1 MPPLETMR
9 FGVIDVTSLYLS
21 ATLVGMVLGI
31 RFRFVVLFPAIAAG
45 CLIAALIDIGAGE
58 SVSDAALSMIATAC
72 LLQLGYVCTSL
83 IAAPFFRDEERS
95 EEHEAK
101 AARINGSANPH
112 RSTSR
117 SAS

>member
-1 MPPLETMR
+1 MN
-9 FGVIDVTSLYLS
+9 VTTFYLS
-21 ATLVGMVLGI
+21 AMLVGMVLGI

-45 CLIAALIDIGAGE
+45 CVIVALIAMGAGE

-83 IAAPFFRDEERS
+83 VAAPFFRGEERETKPS
-95 EEHEAK
+95 QF
-101 AARINGSANPH
+101 NGSADPL

-117 SAS
+117 SAG

>member
-1 MPPLETMR
+1 
-9 FGVIDVTSLYLS
+9 VTSLYLS
-21 ATLVGMVLGI
+21 AMLVGMVLGI

-45 CLIAALIDIGAGE
+45 CLTSALIAIGAGE

-83 IAAPFFRDEERS
+83 VAARFFRDEERS
-95 EEHEAK
+95 EEHDAK
-101 AARINGSANPH
+101 PARFTGSADPH

-117 SAS
+117 SAG